1 MQVQRVQNNNNYK
14 TNFNGTFKNN
24 KPLQELKEGLSPIQ
38 LKKLGEYID
47 TVESVK
53 DGKTYVYKL
62 VSIAENKKMVPTIS
76 QEIAYDGFHDKLT
89 TAPIY
94 RDTEGKDPIN
104 VFKQLADLYKY
115 MKL

>member
-1 MQVQRVQNNNNYK
+1 MQVQRVQNNNYN
-14 TNFNGTFKNN
+14 TNFNGTIKTN
-24 KPLQELKEGLSPIQ
+24 KALQELKEGLSPIQ

-53 DGKTYVYKL
+53 DGKTFVYKL
-62 VSIAENKKMVPTIS
+62 VPIAENKKMIPTIS

-89 TAPIY
+89 TAPIC

-104 VFKQLADLYKY
+104 VFKQLASLYEY

>member
-1 MQVQRVQNNNNYK
+1 MQVQRVQNNNYN
-14 TNFNGTFKNN
+14 TNFKGTIKNN
-24 KPLQELKEGLSPIQ
+24 KALQELKAGLAPIQ

-53 DGKTYVYKL
+53 DGKTFVYKL
-62 VSIAENKKMVPTIS
+62 VPIAENKTMVPTIS
-76 QEIAYDGFHDKLT
+76 QEIAYDRFHDKLT
-89 TAPIY
+89 TAPIF
-94 RDTEGKDPIN
+94 RDTDKKDPLN

>member
-1 MQVQRVQNNNNYK
+1 MQIQRVQNNNYN
-14 TNFNGTFKNN
+14 TNFKGTIKNN
-24 KPLQELKEGLSPIQ
+24 KALQELKEGLSPIQ

-53 DGKTYVYKL
+53 DGKTFVYKL
-62 VSIAENKKMVPTIS
+62 VPIAENKTMVPTIS

-89 TAPIY
+89 TAPIF
-94 RDTEGKDPIN
+94 RDTDKKDPLN
-104 VFKQLADLYKY
+104 VFKQLASLYEY